1 MSVRSAMMPRE
12 LVLASSSS
20 YRKAL
25 IARLGLDCRAVAP
38 EIDERALDGEG
49 AIATATR
56 LAQAK
61 ARKIAAIAP
70 GALIIGSDQ
79 VAVLGHTVLGKPG
92 THAAAARQ
100 LRTMSGQSVLFHTAL
115 CLLDA
120 MSGEV
125 QIATVPTK
133 VQLRQLQADQI
144 ERYLQQDQPY
154 DCAGSAKIEALGI
167 ALVERVESDDPTAL
181 IGLPLIALVSMLKH
195 AGVVIP

>member
-1 MSVRSAMMPRE
+1 MMPRE

-38 EIDERALDGEG
+38 EIDERALDRES
-49 AIATATR
+49 AIETATR

-92 THAAAARQ
+92 SHDAAARQ
-100 LRTMSGQSVLFHTAL
+100 LRAMSGQSVLFHTAL

-125 QIATVPTK
+125 QIATVPTT
-133 VQLRQLQADQI
+133 VQLRKLHADQI
-144 ERYLQQDQPY
+144 ERYLRQDQPY

>member
-1 MSVRSAMMPRE
+1 MMPRE

-38 EIDERALDGEG
+38 EIDERALDRES
-49 AIATATR
+49 AIETVTR

-92 THAAAARQ
+92 SHDAAARQ
-100 LRTMSGQSVLFHTAL
+100 LRAMSGQSVLFHTAL

-125 QIATVPTK
+125 QIATVPTT
-133 VQLRQLQADQI
+133 VQLRKLHADQI